1 MSKRQKRPSWFKLF
15 LHRKSLID
23 AVPDEV
29 AGKALKAG
37 LRYFDT
43 GEVEDLDTLTRI
55 VFDALKPDI
64 DEAFADF
71 QAASEKNRQNIQKRW
86 ATQGIPSD
94 TTGNH
99 SLRDDSKYTEA
110 DADVE
115 ADADGREEEGDM
127 AAAPPRTPYG
137 KFQNVFLSS
146 KEVAELESAIPEW
159 QDLVNRL
166 SVYMESTGKEYKS
179 HYATLISWHEQDNQ
193 RIKEHSSTIAPIP
206 GIPTL

>member
-1 MSKRQKRPSWFKLF
+1 MF
-15 LHRKSLID
+15 D

-29 AGKALKAG
+29 AGRAIKAG
-37 LRYFDT
+37 FRYFET
-43 GEVEDLDTLTRI
+43 GEVGAMDSLTGV
-55 VFDALKPDI
+55 VFAALKPSI
-64 DEAFADF
+64 DEAAADF
-71 QAASEKNRQNIQKRW
+71 QRSVDTGRVGGKKRW
-86 ATQGIPSD
+86 GKEEEGRPPIGPL
-94 TTGNH
+94 TTPIGE
-99 SLRDDSKYTEA
+99 STE
-110 DADVE
+110 DRREKIEDRRKKIE
-115 ADADGREEEGDM
+115 DRGQKKEERGREEDT

-146 KEVAELESAIPEW
+146 KEVTELESAIPEW